1 MVDIVE
7 CMHAHARDLL
17 FLTSN
22 LKYMG
27 VALRNNDYLFSIL
40 SLQRQLG
47 RELKKENKMKPAL
60 LVIDIQN
67 KFFSLNQACSD
78 SLKSAIEYINAAIDL
93 FREKN
98 LPIVVIQHKSE
109 EEGLE
114 PGKPGFDVPKS
125 VKLEP
130 KDIRIV
136 KTYGNSFT
144 KTGLAE
150 KLRELEVDTVIV
162 TGFCAEYCVLSTYRG
177 AQDFDLTPIILK
189 GSLASDNAEHIRF
202 VEEITEI
209 ISYGAL
215 KTLL

>member
-1 MVDIVE
+1 MK
-7 CMHAHARDLL
+7 
-17 FLTSN
+17 T
-22 LKYMG
+22 
-27 VALRNNDYLFSIL
+27 
-40 SLQRQLG
+40 
-47 RELKKENKMKPAL
+47 KPAL

-67 KFFSLNQACSD
+67 EFFNRNQACDD
-78 SLKSAIEYINAAIDL
+78 SLKSAIEYINAAINL

-109 EEGLE
+109 EQGLV
-114 PGKPGFDVPKS
+114 PGKSGFDVHDS
-125 VKLEP
+125 VKLKP
-130 KDIRIV
+130 QDIRIV

-150 KLRELEVDTVIV
+150 KLRELGVDTVIV

-177 AQDFDLTPIILK
+177 AQDFDFTPIILK
-189 GSLASDNAEHIRF
+189 GSLASENAEHIRF
-202 VEEITEI
+202 VEEITET

>member
-1 MVDIVE
+1 
-7 CMHAHARDLL
+7 
-17 FLTSN
+17 
-22 LKYMG
+22 
-27 VALRNNDYLFSIL
+27 
-40 SLQRQLG
+40 LG
-47 RELKKENKMKPAL
+47 RELKKEKKMKPAL
-60 LVIDIQN
+60 LVIDVQN

-109 EEGLE
+109 EEGLK

-162 TGFCAEYCVLSTYRG
+162 TGFCAEYCVLSTYHG
-177 AQDFDLTPIILK
+177 AQDFDFKPIMLK
-189 GSLASDNAEHIRF
+189 DSLASDNAEHIRF
-202 VEEITEI
+202 VEEISEI

>member
-1 MVDIVE
+1 M
-7 CMHAHARDLL
+7 R
-17 FLTSN
+17 
-22 LKYMG
+22 
-27 VALRNNDYLFSIL
+27 
-40 SLQRQLG
+40 
-47 RELKKENKMKPAL
+47 PAL
-60 LVIDIQN
+60 LVIDVQN
-67 KFFSLNQACSD
+67 EFFDINQACSN

-98 LPIVVIQHKSE
+98 LPIIVIQHKDDDQ
-109 EEGLE
+109 GLV

-125 VKLEP
+125 VKL
-130 KDIRIV
+130 KSQDVRIV

-150 KLRELEVDTVIV
+150 KLRELQVDTVIV
-162 TGFCAEYCVLSTYRG
+162 SGFCAEYCVLSTYRG
-177 AQDFDLTPIILK
+177 AQDFDFTPIMLK
-189 GSLASDNAEHIRF
+189 GSLASENAEHIRF

>member
-1 MVDIVE
+1 
-7 CMHAHARDLL
+7 
-17 FLTSN
+17 
-22 LKYMG
+22 
-27 VALRNNDYLFSIL
+27 
-40 SLQRQLG
+40 
-47 RELKKENKMKPAL
+47 MKPVL

-67 KFFSLNQACSD
+67 EFFNLNQACSD

-98 LPIVVIQHKSE
+98 LPVVVIQHKSE
-109 EEGLE
+109 EKGLV
-114 PGKPGFDVPKS
+114 PGKSGFDVPES
-125 VKLEP
+125 VKLTP
-130 KDIRIV
+130 KDIRVV

-150 KLRELEVDTVIV
+150 KLRELHVDTVIV

-177 AQDFDLTPIILK
+177 AQDFDFTPIILK

-202 VEEITEI
+202 VEEISEI

-215 KTLL
+215 KVSL